1 MEHNTAKKIF
11 IFFLSVSFT
20 SCYFSRLSP
29 YCTVAWHI
37 QDAFGGS
44 LLVAKSFSSLHAVFG
59 IFFRLRL
66 VFFCL
71 FSTGQKS
78 SSLFCLL
85 TYSRWKFVCCVR
97 LIIFDTTAK
106 EDMKN
111 VANINT
117 NSQKYNWWNN
127 VNKLGAFSPLNIA
140 TVCQMRSLCFYFHLP
155 FVHLVQLTSV

>member
-66 VFFCL
+66 VFCFCFQL
-71 FSTGQKS
+71 AKN
-78 SSLFCLL
+78 LL
-85 TYSRWKFVCCVR
+85 RFFVCWLTRWKFVCCVR